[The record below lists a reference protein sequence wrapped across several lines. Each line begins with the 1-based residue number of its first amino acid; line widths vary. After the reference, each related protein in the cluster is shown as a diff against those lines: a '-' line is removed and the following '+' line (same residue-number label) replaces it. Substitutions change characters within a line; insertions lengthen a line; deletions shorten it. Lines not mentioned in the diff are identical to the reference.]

1 MHLIT
6 HNATVVC
13 AHELGKVSL
22 NHTQQFVRILGQA
35 VLVEN
40 DPEGCSISGCPN
52 TAPAIKPCLTTL
64 RVKEGYSALLRIG
77 GRRVCLSSLSG
88 FTDGTPPGVVKYKVR
103 EPGQQLVTS
112 GA

>member
-1 MHLIT
+1 MYLLT
-6 HNATVVC
+6 HNGVVVC

-22 NHTQQFVRILGQA
+22 KRSQLFVRILGEP
-35 VLVEN
+35 VLVED

-64 RVKEGYSALLRIG
+64 RVKEGYSELLRIG
-77 GRRVCLSSLSG
+77 GKRVCLSSLSG
-88 FTDGTPPGVVKYKVR
+88 FTDGTPPGIVKYKVR
-103 EPGQQLVTS
+103 EPGQQLVRE